1 MKYTLIK
8 DNETDILFEVWD
20 TFVWID
26 GETFTTVEARERWKD
41 YIKSGY
47 TYSKNYNDNEKT
59 ETTSYKGKKGL
70 SQAGIVYAPYIPMI
84 FKYTFDLSA

>member
-47 TYSKNYNDNEKT
+47 TYSK
-59 ETTSYKGKKGL
+59 SYKGKKGL
-70 SQAGIVYAPYIPMI
+70 SQYGIVYAPFSIYPNG